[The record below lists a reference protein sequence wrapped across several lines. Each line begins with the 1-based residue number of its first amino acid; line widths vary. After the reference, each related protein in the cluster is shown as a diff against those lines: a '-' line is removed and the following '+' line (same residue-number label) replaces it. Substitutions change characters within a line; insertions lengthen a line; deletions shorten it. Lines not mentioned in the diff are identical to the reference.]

1 MVDTE
6 LEEDLNSAAK
16 GNLRLQTLC
25 LKRKGSWDVFREINH
40 NFLSA
45 VGRKPEITN
54 VDATEIR
61 FFFLNS
67 HRASGNSSHVH
78 QSVPGS
84 TFCNKIEATK

>member
-1 MVDTE
+1 MFLHEDMVDTE

-16 GNLRLQTLC
+16 GNLKLQTLS
-25 LKRKGSWDVFREINH
+25 KKKGSWDVFREINH

-61 FFFLNS
+61 FFF
-67 HRASGNSSHVH
+67 
-78 QSVPGS
+78 
-84 TFCNKIEATK
+84 